1 MFFPLEWAR
10 QTKFLWFSVSSEIRN
25 AIVKHETISPI
36 ETSLIEYYKVSTFLY
51 SVQRQSGLLLKW
63 TKERWKK
70 TVWFNERQKQT
81 KQKNINNV
89 VICHWKTHKFSLLLL
104 LLPPSPFLWVKNVHN
119 NILSRAFYHRK
130 IETFIFLTQ
139 LFSFFFFFLSLS
151 RSHLPAYIWNNIF
164 NFSCLLCVFFFSFEK
179 KEQMF
184 SIFLNSKFSTL
195 FRWISSEAR
204 NNKNEN
210 WKKYIGVTLNSNN
223 EIIIVFNAYN
233 RRA

>member
-10 QTKFLWFSVSSEIRN
+10 QTKFLWFSVSSEIRI

-139 LFSFFFFFLSLS
+139 LFSFFFSFSLFLGATCQRIYETIFLISLV
-151 RSHLPAYIWNNIF
+151 
-164 NFSCLLCVFFFSFEK
+164 CCVCFFFHLK
-179 KEQMF
+179 KKNKCFQF
-184 SIFLNSKFSTL
+184 S
-195 FRWISSEAR
+195 
-204 NNKNEN
+204 
-210 WKKYIGVTLNSNN
+210 
-223 EIIIVFNAYN
+223 
-233 RRA
+233 